1 MTLIW
6 HPTTQ
11 DSEAQL
17 REPAERGG
25 PTWGGRLQTTMHPT
39 LICTLSHEVVSSK
52 RGSHVPKQVRD
63 NMQKPA
69 FQ

>member
-11 DSEAQL
+11 ESEAQL

-25 PTWGGRLQTTMHPT
+25 PTWGGRLRRTTHPPDYYASNID
-39 LICTLSHEVVSSK
+39 LYPQP
-52 RGSHVPKQVRD
+52 RGRVLQVRD